1 MNIIEAHINYEIE
14 DRILF
19 DNIKLNITKG
29 DFVSIIGEN
38 GVGKTTLLKLLGG
51 LLITNN
57 NIKVDNIQINK
68 YNKLKLSNNF
78 LALFISN

>member
-19 DNIKLNITKG
+19 DNISLNINKG
-29 DFVSIIGEN
+29 TFVSIIGEN
-38 GVGKTTLLKLLGG
+38 GSGKTTLLKLLGG

-57 NIKVDNIQINK
+57 NRATKCLYDIG
-68 YNKLKLSNNF
+68 
-78 LALFISN
+78 LA